1 MQTGIIHE
9 KLAEESLKWQISDS
23 ALKQLYESMPNII
36 ATVNAKF
43 RLEAVGAENRNIMQ
57 NLDFLMD
64 AHIYFGDML
73 LAIYQFRLWHDLLD
87 EAIWYAQSIRGRGLY
102 ERYFTKMLKTF
113 MISMFSY
120 IKAPD
125 VNELIL
131 PLNWLSNHVH
141 ELFESK
147 TEETPISN
155 QVFQLLDLLFA
166 NDRTK
171 AEELINSFYD
181 EQKSEEAV
189 IDQLITPSLIEI
201 GKLWSENKI
210 SVANE
215 HLATANLRSIYH
227 AFFKSH
233 YIGTKWDQEI
243 TVCCVPGEEH
253 EIGAELLSLYLENK
267 GWSVRFIGH
276 STPECEIIRMLEQ
289 SPRFA
294 IVLSITIIS
303 HLPALDSL
311 VNRLRDKFPAM
322 KIIVGG
328 GRFCEAREVM
338 NKLAD
343 AMPESFEQCN
353 TILENMVKSYA

>member
-1 MQTGIIHE
+1 MQTDTLHE
-9 KLAEESLKWQISDS
+9 KLAEDCLEWQVSDS
-23 ALKQLYESMPNII
+23 AIKQLHESMSNII
-36 ATVNAKF
+36 ATVNKKF
-43 RLEAVGAENRNIMQ
+43 RLEAVGAENRNIIQ
-57 NLDFLMD
+57 NLEFLMD
-64 AHIYFGDML
+64 AHVHFGEML
-73 LAIYQFRLWHDLLD
+73 LAVYQFRLWHDFLD
-87 EAIWYAQSIRGRGLY
+87 ESLWYAQSIRVRGLY
-102 ERYFTKMLKTF
+102 ERYLSKMLKTF

-120 IKAPD
+120 IKPPD
-125 VNELIL
+125 VNELVRPI
-131 PLNWLSNHVH
+131 NWLSNHVH
-141 ELFESK
+141 ELFESETK
-147 TEETPISN
+147 ETPVSIPVSK
-155 QVFQLLDLLFA
+155 LLDFLFA
-166 NDRTK
+166 NDRNR

-181 EQKSEEAV
+181 ERKSEEAF
-189 IDQLITPSLIEI
+189 INQLITPVLADI
-201 GKLWSENKI
+201 GKRWSENRI
-210 SVANE
+210 TVADE
-215 HLATANLRSIYH
+215 HLATANLRSIYQ

-276 STPECEIIRMLEQ
+276 STPEGEIIRMLEQ
-289 SPRFA
+289 YPPFA

-328 GRFCEAREVM
+328 GRFHEAREVM
-338 NKLAD
+338 NELAD